1 MRFPMTLRTLPLLA
15 ALLCLAGLRVWGAAP
30 MAPGGDARMAQHG
43 KPAALLLACE
53 TDPEKLRLPQPG
65 LTLGLAEA
73 ETRLPE
79 AARSGYGVLCGA
91 AERWAGRRVW
101 RPVSRGPPG
110 VG

>member
-1 MRFPMTLRTLPLLA
+1 MRTVMRLRTLPLMV
-15 ALLCLAGLRVWGAAP
+15 ALLCLAGLRVWGVLP
-30 MAPGGDARMAQHG
+30 VPVGGDAQMAQHG
-43 KPAALLLACE
+43 QPAALLLACE